1 MESLSIMR
9 AFLFGLLLMGSLGS
23 APASEPTVVVIG
35 VEGAIS
41 PGSADFIVRG
51 LKSAAS
57 NGAHLVVLKMDT
69 PGGLDT
75 AMRQVLTQIIA
86 SPVPVAAFV
95 APEGARAASAGT
107 YILYASHIA
116 AMAPATNLGAATPVN
131 IGIGGIG
138 GQPQPDKQPQD
149 EGQEKGKGKDK
160 SPLGGKIP
168 SPGSTL
174 EHKQINDAAAYIRSL
189 AQMRGRN
196 VEWAEQAVREAVS
209 LSSDEAL
216 KLKVIDVI
224 ARDVPELLKKLDG
237 RKVKVLGEERTLN
250 TGGVSIVTLEPDWRS
265 RLLSVIADP
274 SIAYLL
280 LLGGMFGLF
289 FEFSNPGF
297 VLPGVIGAISLLL
310 ALYALQML
318 PVNYAGLGL
327 IILGLAFMVA
337 EVFIPS
343 FGVVGIGGVIAFM
356 IGSVMLIDTDIPG
369 FGIPWSVIVPVG
381 IASALFIF
389 FVGGMAVKSWKR
401 PVVSGSEE
409 LVGSSGEVLEDFDG
423 KDGWARV
430 HGENWRI
437 RCKQPLSRGQ
447 KIRVV
452 HMDGLIFDVEPE

>member
-1 MESLSIMR
+1 MERLSIMR
-9 AFLFGLLLMGSLGS
+9 ALLFGLLLSGWPGS
-23 APASEPTVVVIG
+23 AAASAPTVVVLN
-35 VEGAIS
+35 VDGAIS
-41 PGSADFIVRG
+41 PGSADYVVRG
-51 LKSAAS
+51 LKSAARDQ
-57 NGAHLVVLKMDT
+57 ALLVVLKMDT

-75 AMRQVLTQIIA
+75 AMRQIIKQIIA

-116 AMAPATNLGAATPVN
+116 AMAPATNLGAATPVS
-131 IGIGGIG
+131 IGIGGKPEPG
-138 GQPQPDKQPQD
+138 DQSQK
-149 EGQEKGKGKDK
+149 EGKDGGKDK
-160 SPLGGKIP
+160 GKSPIGGELPALG
-168 SPGSTL
+168 SAM

-196 VEWAEQAVREAVS
+196 IEWAEQAVRQAVS
-209 LSSDEAL
+209 LSADEAL
-216 KLKVIDVI
+216 KLKVIEVI
-224 ARDVPELLKKLDG
+224 ARDVPDLLRQLDG
-237 RKVKVLGEERTLN
+237 RKVNVLGVESALDTAGSN
-250 TGGVSIVTLEPDWRS
+250 IVTLEPDWRS
-265 RLLSVIADP
+265 RLLAVIADP

-280 LLGGMFGLF
+280 LLAGVFGLF

-297 VLPGVIGAISLLL
+297 VLPGVVGAISLLL
-310 ALYALQML
+310 AMYALQML

-327 IILGLAFMVA
+327 IILGLAFMIA
-337 EVFIPS
+337 EVYLPS

-356 IGSVMLIDTDIPG
+356 IGSVLLIDTDIPG

-381 IASALFIF
+381 LASALFIF
-389 FVGGMAVKSWKR
+389 IVGGMALKARQR

-409 LVGSSGEVLEDFDG
+409 LIGSTGEVLEDFDG

-430 HGENWRI
+430 HGETWRI